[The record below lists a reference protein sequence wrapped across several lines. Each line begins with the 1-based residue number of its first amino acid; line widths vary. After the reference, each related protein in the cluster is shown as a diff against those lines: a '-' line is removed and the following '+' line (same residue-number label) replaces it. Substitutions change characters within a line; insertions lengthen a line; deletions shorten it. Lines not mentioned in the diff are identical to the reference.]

1 MPEPA
6 RPLLLVVDDEP
17 PILSL
22 VVRYATA
29 AGFEV
34 VTATGGRQALDL
46 LQQRPADVVMV
57 DLRMPEINGL
67 DVLREVRSRV
77 PGCEVIL
84 MTGYADVQSAV
95 EAIKL
100 GARDYL
106 AKPFEPDRLRDLL
119 SSVQQETKRR
129 RNLIA
134 LEQAAAREVEFCG
147 MIGRGPAMQEVFSLI
162 RRLAP
167 HLRSALI
174 TGETGVG
181 KELVA
186 RALHQHGPRRDR
198 RFVAVNCS
206 AVVETLFE
214 SELFGHV
221 RGAFTGAVDNKV
233 GLFEAASGGML
244 FLDEIGELPQAMQ
257 AKLLRVLETGEVQR
271 VGSHDTRRVDVSVI
285 AATNRDLRAE
295 VAAGRFR
302 NDLFYRLA
310 VVELKVPPLRER
322 REDIPYLTAAMVK
335 EFADRLKRPD
345 LTLSIGAE
353 RLLMSAPWP
362 GNVREL
368 RNVFERACILA
379 ETHWITEREIARS
392 LAAAVDS
399 ADIAARTAAS
409 DIPPAGVAGLPAAT
423 SLSSLERDHIMR
435 VLEQTKGNKQ
445 AAATVLGLSRRALYR
460 RLHRYGL
467 IKSEEV
473 EAIKAGEEDDEA

>member
-1 MPEPA
+1 MAEA
-6 RPLLLVVDDEP
+6 STPLLLVVDDEP
-17 PILSL
+17 QVLSL
-22 VVRYATA
+22 VGRYASA

-34 VTATGGRQALDL
+34 LTSSGGRQALEL
-46 LQQRPADVVMV
+46 LQQRPADVLMV

-67 DVLREVRSRV
+67 EVLREVRSRL
-77 PGCEVIL
+77 PSCEVIL

-95 EAIKL
+95 EAVKL

-106 AKPFEPDRLRDLL
+106 AKPFQAERLRELL
-119 SSVQQETKRR
+119 SSVQQEAQRR

-134 LEQAAAREVEFCG
+134 LEQAAAREVQFCG
-147 MIGRGPAMQEVFSLI
+147 MIGRSPAMQEIFSLI

-167 HLRSALI
+167 HLRTALV

-186 RALHQHGPRRDR
+186 RALHQHAPRRDR

-221 RGAFTGAVDNKV
+221 RGAFTGAVDHKP
-233 GLFEAASGGML
+233 GLFELASGGTL
-244 FLDEIGELPQAMQ
+244 FLDEIGELPQTLQ

-271 VGSHDTRRVDVSVI
+271 VGALETRRVDVCVI

-335 EFADRLKRPD
+335 EFADRLRRPE
-345 LTLSIGAE
+345 LALSPGAE
-353 RLLMSAPWP
+353 RLLMSATWP

-368 RNVFERACILA
+368 RNVIERACILA
-379 ETHWITEREIARS
+379 ESHWITEREVARS
-392 LAAAVDS
+392 LAAAVDTRPS
-399 ADIAARTAAS
+399 DQPTAATRTEAAAS
-409 DIPPAGVAGLPAAT
+409 APAA
-423 SLSSLERDHIMR
+423 SLSDLERDHIAR
-435 VLEQTKGNKQ
+435 VLEQTHGNKQ
-445 AAATVLGLSRRALYR
+445 AAAAILGLSRRALYR

-467 IKSEEV
+467 IR
-473 EAIKAGEEDDEA
+473 EAR